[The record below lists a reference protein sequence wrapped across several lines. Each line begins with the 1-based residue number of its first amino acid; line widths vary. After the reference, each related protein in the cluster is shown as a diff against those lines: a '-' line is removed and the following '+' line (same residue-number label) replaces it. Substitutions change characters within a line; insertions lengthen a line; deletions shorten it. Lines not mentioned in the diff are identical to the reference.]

1 MGLRSNP
8 LSWKQNWRLATALLA
23 AALLLARSLTPM
35 GLLMPVGLSE
45 ITICGAHGVE
55 TILVD
60 QDMNRVNPDAPPRPD
75 TEHCGICTLAFG
87 LAWAIVLTLGLAPA
101 AFHLPPLRNSLWPPQ
116 RRDFA
121 LAHPRAPPFFA

>member
-35 GLLMPVGLSE
+35 SLLMPMGLSE

-60 QDMNRVNPDAPPRPD
+60 QDMNRVNPDTPPRPD
-75 TEHCGICTLAFG
+75 TAHCGICTLAFG
-87 LAWAIVLTLGLAPA
+87 LAWAIALTLGLAPA
-101 AFHLPPLRNSLWPPQ
+101 AFHLLPLRNSLWPPQ